1 MPNTNLTKS
10 HVGNYLLSC
19 YSIETVK
26 RRYFSRQLE
35 CKDSVSIC
43 ATYFGA
49 DSMIPTGNTLMFTK
63 KTNQSSEPKLE
74 DIARK
79 VSRSGY
85 IFIDINADL
94 AAASDEIVKC
104 PKQVVMAYGYA
115 RRAAVAAI
123 YIQGHLK
130 KEDYDYVQSIFVSL
144 QVSTDRSKEFQEQ
157 AYADSIAY
165 MQTYHHI
172 INNNFL
178 NTLISTARD
187 YEIPS
192 GHLDDN
198 ELIEEVLEIIHQEQ
212 ESIQTRNKQK
222 IQNTVAKL
230 FDHLTSTVHTN
241 QNKANEHDLHRI
253 NEIIS
258 MLTELSNLDDQKNV
272 TMWITPLEEKW
283 SCEFHFSEEEVD
295 AVHELTNELYGLLK
309 GKVTMPTFPYRK
321 KIKD

>member
-1 MPNTNLTKS
+1 
-10 HVGNYLLSC
+10 
-19 YSIETVK
+19 
-26 RRYFSRQLE
+26 
-35 CKDSVSIC
+35 
-43 ATYFGA
+43 
-49 DSMIPTGNTLMFTK
+49 MFTK

-198 ELIEEVLEIIHQEQ
+198 ELIEEVLEIIRQEQ
-212 ESIQTRNKQK
+212 ESIQIRNKQK
-222 IQNTVAKL
+222 IENTVAKL